1 MREILPF
8 LLCLIAGLST
18 LLGSL
23 FIFVKGNKEN
33 IIKCSLAFASGV
45 MLSVSI
51 FDLIPESLTM
61 FQSISKNSIFL
72 NIMFFIIIGLII
84 PLFIDKILPNKLDQ
98 TSKLYKLGIFT
109 MIAIIIHNIPE
120 GIATYIS
127 SETNIKLGITI
138 TIAIAMHNIPEGISI
153 AMPVYYATKN
163 KKKAIGLTFLSGMSE
178 PLGAVLAFLFLKPI
192 INNTIMG
199 GLFAIIAGIMTYISI
214 IELLPAALKYKEKKK
229 TIISFLIGILFM
241 YIYKILFSKM

>member
-23 FIFVKGNKEN
+23 SIFIKGNKNN
-33 IIKCSLAFASGV
+33 IIKCALAFAAGV

-51 FDLIPESLTM
+51 FDLIPESLIM
-61 FQSISKNSIFL
+61 FQSPTKNPLFL
-72 NIMFFIIIGLII
+72 NITIFMIIGLNI
-84 PLFIDKILPNKLDQ
+84 PLFINKILPNKIGEDN
-98 TSKLYKLGIFT
+98 KLYKLGIFT

-127 SETNIKLGITI
+127 SETNIKLGISI

-163 KKKAIGLTFLSGMSE
+163 KKKAISLTFISGMSE
-178 PLGAVLAFLFLKPI
+178 PLGAILAYLFLKPI
-192 INNTIMG
+192 VNDTIMG
-199 GLFAIIAGIMTYISI
+199 GIFAIIAGIMAYISI
-214 IELLPAALKYKEKKK
+214 VELLPNALQYKEKKK

-241 YIYKILFSKM
+241 YVNHMLSQ

>member
-1 MREILPF
+1 MNEILPF

-23 FIFVKGNKEN
+23 FIFIKGNKNN
-33 IIKCSLAFASGV
+33 IIKYALAFASGV

-61 FQSISKNSIFL
+61 FQSTTKNSIFS
-72 NIMFFIIIGLII
+72 NIVFFIIIGLII

-98 TSKLYKLGIFT
+98 NSKLYKLGIFA

-127 SETNIKLGITI
+127 SKTNIKLGISI

-163 KKKAIGLTFLSGMSE
+163 KKKAIGLTFISGMSE
-178 PLGAVLAFLFLKPI
+178 PLGAFLAFIFLKPI
-192 INNTIMG
+192 INDTIMG
-199 GLFAIIAGIMTYISI
+199 ALFAIIAGIMAYISI
-214 IELLPAALKYKEKKK
+214 IELLPTALQYKEKKK

-241 YIYKILFSKM
+241 YVNHMLSS

>member
-23 FIFVKGNKEN
+23 FIFIKGNKEN
-33 IIKCSLAFASGV
+33 IIKLSLAFASGV
-45 MLSVSI
+45 MFSVSI

-61 FQSISKNSIFL
+61 FQSTSKNSIFL
-72 NIMFFIIIGLII
+72 NIIVFIIIGLVI
-84 PLFIDKILPNKLDQ
+84 PLFIDKILPNKLNQ
-98 TSKLYKLGIFT
+98 NNKLYKLGIFT

-127 SETNIKLGITI
+127 SETNIKLGIAI
-138 TIAIAMHNIPEGISI
+138 TMAIAMHNIPEGISI

-178 PLGAVLAFLFLKPI
+178 PLGAVIAFLFLNPI

-214 IELLPAALKYKEKKK
+214 IELLPAALQYKEKKK
-229 TIISFLIGILFM
+229 TIISFLFGIIFM
-241 YIYKILFSKM
+241 YVNHMLS

>member
-1 MREILPF
+1 MKEILPF

-23 FIFVKGNKEN
+23 FIYIKGNKNN
-33 IIKCSLAFASGV
+33 IIKCALAYASGV

-51 FDLIPESLTM
+51 FDLIPESIIMLKNT
-61 FQSISKNSIFL
+61 SKNTSFFMLTIF
-72 NIMFFIIIGLII
+72 ITIGLTI
-84 PLFIDKILPNKLDQ
+84 PLLIDKILPNKLNK
-98 TSKLYKLGIFT
+98 TNKLYKLGIFT

-127 SETNIKLGITI
+127 SETNIKLDISITI
-138 TIAIAMHNIPEGISI
+138 PIAMHNIPEGISI

-178 PLGAVLAFLFLKPI
+178 PLGAILAFLFLKPI
-192 INNTIMG
+192 INDTIMG
-199 GLFAIIAGIMTYISI
+199 ALFAIIAGIMTYISI
-214 IELLPAALKYKEKKK
+214 LELLPEALQYKKKKK

-241 YIYKILFSKM
+241 YVNHMLS

>member
-1 MREILPF
+1 MNEILPF

-23 FIFVKGNKEN
+23 FIFIKGNKNN
-33 IIKCSLAFASGV
+33 IIKYALAFASGV

-61 FQSISKNSIFL
+61 FQSTTKNSIFS
-72 NIMFFIIIGLII
+72 NIAFFIIIGLII

-98 TSKLYKLGIFT
+98 NSKLYKLGIFA

-127 SETNIKLGITI
+127 SKTNIKLGISI
-138 TIAIAMHNIPEGISI
+138 TIAIAMHNMPEGISI

-163 KKKAIGLTFLSGMSE
+163 KKKAIGLTFISGMSE
-178 PLGAVLAFLFLKPI
+178 PLGAFLAFIFLKPI
-192 INNTIMG
+192 INDTIMG
-199 GLFAIIAGIMTYISI
+199 ALFAIIAGIMAYISI
-214 IELLPAALKYKEKKK
+214 IELLPTALQYKEKKK

-241 YIYKILFSKM
+241 YVNHMLSS

>member
-23 FIFVKGNKEN
+23 SIFIKGNKNN
-33 IIKCSLAFASGV
+33 IIKCALAFAAGV

-51 FDLIPESLTM
+51 FDLIPESFTM
-61 FQSISKNSIFL
+61 FQSPTKNSLFL
-72 NIMFFIIIGLII
+72 NITIFMIIGLII
-84 PLFIDKILPNKLDQ
+84 PLFIDKILPNKIGEDN
-98 TSKLYKLGIFT
+98 KLYKLGIFT
-109 MIAIIIHNIPE
+109 MVAIIIHNIPE

-127 SETNIKLGITI
+127 SETNIKLGISI

-163 KKKAIGLTFLSGMSE
+163 KKKAIALTFISGMSE
-178 PLGAVLAFLFLKPI
+178 PLGAILAYLFLKPI
-192 INNTIMG
+192 VNDTIMG
-199 GLFAIIAGIMTYISI
+199 GIFAIIAGIIAYISI
-214 IELLPAALKYKEKKK
+214 VELLPNALQYKEKKK
-229 TIISFLIGILFM
+229 TIMSFLIGILFM
-241 YIYKILFSKM
+241 YVNHMLSQ

>member
-1 MREILPF
+1 MNEILPF

-23 FIFVKGNKEN
+23 FIFIKGNKNN
-33 IIKCSLAFASGV
+33 IIKYALAFASGV

-61 FQSISKNSIFL
+61 FQSTTKNSIFF
-72 NIMFFIIIGLII
+72 NITLFIIIGLII
-84 PLFIDKILPNKLDQ
+84 PLFIDKILPSKLDQ
-98 TSKLYKLGIFT
+98 NSKLYKLGIFT

-127 SETNIKLGITI
+127 SETNIKLGISI
-138 TIAIAMHNIPEGISI
+138 TIAIALHNIPEGISI

-163 KKKAIGLTFLSGMSE
+163 KKKAIGLTFISGMSE
-178 PLGAVLAFLFLKPI
+178 PLGAFLAFIFLKPI

-199 GLFAIIAGIMTYISI
+199 ALFAIIAGIMAYISI
-214 IELLPAALKYKEKKK
+214 IELLPTALQYKEKKK

-241 YIYKILFSKM
+241 YVNHMLSS

>member
-1 MREILPF
+1 MNEILPF

-23 FIFVKGNKEN
+23 FIFIKGNKNN
-33 IIKCSLAFASGV
+33 IIKYALAFASGV
-45 MLSVSI
+45 MISVSI

-61 FQSISKNSIFL
+61 FQSTTKNSIFS
-72 NIMFFIIIGLII
+72 NIAFFIIIGLII

-98 TSKLYKLGIFT
+98 NSKLYKLGIFA

-127 SETNIKLGITI
+127 SKTNIKLGISI

-163 KKKAIGLTFLSGMSE
+163 KKKAIGLTFISGMSE
-178 PLGAVLAFLFLKPI
+178 PLGAFLAFIFLKPI
-192 INNTIMG
+192 INDTIMG
-199 GLFAIIAGIMTYISI
+199 ALFAIIAGIMAYISI
-214 IELLPAALKYKEKKK
+214 IELLPTALQYKEKKK

-241 YIYKILFSKM
+241 YVNHMLSS

>member
-1 MREILPF
+1 MKEILPF
-8 LLCLIAGLST
+8 LLCFLAGLST
-18 LLGSL
+18 LFGSL
-23 FIFVKGNKEN
+23 FIFIKGNKNN
-33 IIKCSLAFASGV
+33 IIKCALAFASGV

-61 FQSISKNSIFL
+61 FQSTSKNSIFFYVT
-72 NIMFFIIIGLII
+72 IFIIIGLII

-98 TSKLYKLGIFT
+98 NGKLYKLGIFT

-127 SETNIKLGITI
+127 SETNIKLGISI

-163 KKKAIGLTFLSGMSE
+163 KKKAIFLTFISGMSE
-178 PLGAVLAFLFLKPI
+178 PLGALLAFLFLKPI

-199 GLFAIIAGIMTYISI
+199 ALFAIIAGIMTYISMV
-214 IELLPAALKYKEKKK
+214 ELLPSALQYKEKKK
-229 TIISFLIGILFM
+229 TIISFLIGLIFM
-241 YIYKILFSKM
+241 YVNHMLSS

>member
-23 FIFVKGNKEN
+23 FIFIKGNKEN
-33 IIKCSLAFASGV
+33 IIKLSLAFASGV
-45 MLSVSI
+45 MFSVSI

-61 FQSISKNSIFL
+61 FQSTSKNSIFL
-72 NIMFFIIIGLII
+72 NIIVFIIIGLVI
-84 PLFIDKILPNKLDQ
+84 PLFIDKILPNKLNQ
-98 TSKLYKLGIFT
+98 NNKLYKLGIFT

-127 SETNIKLGITI
+127 SETNIKLGIAI

-178 PLGAVLAFLFLKPI
+178 PLGAVIAFLFLNPI

-214 IELLPAALKYKEKKK
+214 IELLPAALQYKEKKK
-229 TIISFLIGILFM
+229 TIISFLFGIIFM
-241 YIYKILFSKM
+241 YVNHMLS

>member
-23 FIFVKGNKEN
+23 FIFIKGNKEN

-61 FQSISKNSIFL
+61 FQSTSKNSIFL
-72 NIMFFIIIGLII
+72 NIMVFIIIGLII

-98 TSKLYKLGIFT
+98 NSKLYKLGIFT
-109 MIAIIIHNIPE
+109 MVAIIIHNIPE

-127 SETNIKLGITI
+127 SETNIKLGIAI
-138 TIAIAMHNIPEGISI
+138 TMAIAMHNIPEGISI

-178 PLGAVLAFLFLKPI
+178 PLGAVIAFLFLNPI

-214 IELLPAALKYKEKKK
+214 IELLPAALQYKEKKK
-229 TIISFLIGILFM
+229 TIISFLFGIIFM
-241 YIYKILFSKM
+241 YVNHMLS

>member
-23 FIFVKGNKEN
+23 FIFIKGNKEN
-33 IIKCSLAFASGV
+33 IIKLSLAFASGV
-45 MLSVSI
+45 MFSVSI

-61 FQSISKNSIFL
+61 FQSTSKNSIFL
-72 NIMFFIIIGLII
+72 NIIVFIIIGLVI
-84 PLFIDKILPNKLDQ
+84 PLFIDKILPNKLNQ
-98 TSKLYKLGIFT
+98 NNKLYKLGIFT

-127 SETNIKLGITI
+127 SETNIKLGIAI

-153 AMPVYYATKN
+153 AMPVYYATKS

-178 PLGAVLAFLFLKPI
+178 PLGAVIAFLFLNPI

-214 IELLPAALKYKEKKK
+214 IELLPAALQYKEKKK
-229 TIISFLIGILFM
+229 TIISFLFGIIFM
-241 YIYKILFSKM
+241 YVNHMLS

>member
-1 MREILPF
+1 MNEILPF

-23 FIFVKGNKEN
+23 FIFIKGNKNN
-33 IIKCSLAFASGV
+33 IIKYALAFASGV

-61 FQSISKNSIFL
+61 FQSTTKNSIFF
-72 NIMFFIIIGLII
+72 NITLFIIIGLII
-84 PLFIDKILPNKLDQ
+84 PLFIDKILPSKLDQ
-98 TSKLYKLGIFT
+98 NSKLYKLGIFT

-127 SETNIKLGITI
+127 SKTNIKLGISI

-163 KKKAIGLTFLSGMSE
+163 KKKAIGLTFISGMSE
-178 PLGAVLAFLFLKPI
+178 PLGAFLAFIFLKPI
-192 INNTIMG
+192 INDTIMG
-199 GLFAIIAGIMTYISI
+199 ALFAIIAGIMAYISI
-214 IELLPAALKYKEKKK
+214 IELLPTALQYKEKKK

-241 YIYKILFSKM
+241 YVNHMLSS

>member
-23 FIFVKGNKEN
+23 FIFIKGNKEN

-61 FQSISKNSIFL
+61 FQSTSKNSIFL
-72 NIMFFIIIGLII
+72 NIMVFIIIGLII

-98 TSKLYKLGIFT
+98 NSKLYKLGIFT
-109 MIAIIIHNIPE
+109 MVAIIIHNIPE

-127 SETNIKLGITI
+127 SETNIKLGISI
-138 TIAIAMHNIPEGISI
+138 TIAIAMHNIPEDC
-153 AMPVYYATKN
+153 Y
-163 KKKAIGLTFLSGMSE
+163 
-178 PLGAVLAFLFLKPI
+178 
-192 INNTIMG
+192 
-199 GLFAIIAGIMTYISI
+199 
-214 IELLPAALKYKEKKK
+214 
-229 TIISFLIGILFM
+229 
-241 YIYKILFSKM
+241 

>member
-1 MREILPF
+1 MKDLFEKIILITGGANGIGKETAIKLSDNNTVIVIDNDKLGCS
-8 LLCLIAGLST
+8 LL
-18 LLGSL
+18 
-23 FIFVKGNKEN
+23 NKEH
-33 IIKCSLAFASGV
+33 K
-45 MLSVSI
+45 
-51 FDLIPESLTM
+51 
-61 FQSISKNSIFL
+61 
-72 NIMFFIIIGLII
+72 
-84 PLFIDKILPNKLDQ
+84 NKLNQ
-98 TSKLYKLGIFT
+98 NNKLYKLGIFT

-127 SETNIKLGITI
+127 SETNIKLGIAI

-178 PLGAVLAFLFLKPI
+178 PLGAVIAFLFLNPI

-214 IELLPAALKYKEKKK
+214 IELLPAALQYKEKKK
-229 TIISFLIGILFM
+229 TIISFLFGIIFM
-241 YIYKILFSKM
+241 YVNHMLS

>member
-1 MREILPF
+1 MKEILPF

-23 FIFVKGNKEN
+23 FIFIKGNKNN
-33 IIKCSLAFASGV
+33 IIKCALAFASGV
-45 MLSVSI
+45 MFSVSI

-61 FQSISKNSIFL
+61 IQDTSKNRIFL
-72 NIMFFIIIGLII
+72 NETLFIIMGLII
-84 PLFIDKILPNKLDQ
+84 PLFIDKILPKKLNKQ
-98 TSKLYKLGIFT
+98 NKLYKLGIFT

-127 SETNIKLGITI
+127 SETNIKLGISI

-163 KKKAIGLTFLSGMSE
+163 KKKAIGLTFISGMSE
-178 PLGAVLAFLFLKPI
+178 PFGALLAFLFLKPI
-192 INNTIMG
+192 VNDTILG
-199 GLFAIIAGIMTYISI
+199 ALFAMIAGIMTYIAI
-214 IELLPAALKYKEKKK
+214 IELLPEALQYKEKKK

-241 YIYKILFSKM
+241 YVNHMLS

>member
-1 MREILPF
+1 MKEILPF

-23 FIFVKGNKEN
+23 FIFIKGNKNN
-33 IIKCSLAFASGV
+33 IIKCALAFASGV

-51 FDLIPESLTM
+51 FDLISESLTM
-61 FQSISKNSIFL
+61 FQSTTKNSIFF
-72 NIMFFIIIGLII
+72 NITLFIIIGLII
-84 PLFIDKILPNKLDQ
+84 PLFIDKILPSKLDQ
-98 TSKLYKLGIFT
+98 NSKLYKLGIFT

-127 SETNIKLGITI
+127 SETNIKLGISI
-138 TIAIAMHNIPEGISI
+138 TIAIALHNIPEGISI

-163 KKKAIGLTFLSGMSE
+163 KKKAIGLTFISGMSE
-178 PLGAVLAFLFLKPI
+178 PLGAFLAFIFLKPI
-192 INNTIMG
+192 INDTIMG
-199 GLFAIIAGIMTYISI
+199 ALFAIIAGIMAYISI
-214 IELLPAALKYKEKKK
+214 IELLPTALQYKEKKK

-241 YIYKILFSKM
+241 YVNHMLSS

>member
-1 MREILPF
+1 MTELLPF

-23 FIFVKGNKEN
+23 FIYIKGNKNN
-33 IIKCSLAFASGV
+33 IIKCALAFASGV

-61 FQSISKNSIFL
+61 YHSLTKNSVFITITIF
-72 NIMFFIIIGLII
+72 ITIGLII

-98 TSKLYKLGIFT
+98 SGKLYKLGIFA

-127 SETNIKLGITI
+127 SETNLKLGISI

-153 AMPVYYATKN
+153 AMPVYYATGN
-163 KKKAIGLTFLSGMSE
+163 KKKAIVLTFISGMSE
-178 PLGAVLAFLFLKPI
+178 PLGALLAYLFLKPI
-192 INNTIMG
+192 VNDTIMG
-199 GLFAIIAGIMTYISI
+199 GLFAIIAGIMTYISV
-214 IELLPAALKYKEKKK
+214 IELLPSALQYKEKKK
-229 TIISFLIGILFM
+229 TIISFLIGIIFM
-241 YIYKILFSKM
+241 YVNHVLNG

>member
-1 MREILPF
+1 MNEILPF

-23 FIFVKGNKEN
+23 FIFIKGNKNN
-33 IIKCSLAFASGV
+33 IIKYALAFASGV

-61 FQSISKNSIFL
+61 FQSTTKNSIFS
-72 NIMFFIIIGLII
+72 NIAFFIIIGLII

-98 TSKLYKLGIFT
+98 NSKLYKLGIFT

-127 SETNIKLGITI
+127 SKTNIKLGISI

-163 KKKAIGLTFLSGMSE
+163 KKKAIGLTFISGMSE
-178 PLGAVLAFLFLKPI
+178 PLGAFLAFIFLKPI
-192 INNTIMG
+192 INDTIMG
-199 GLFAIIAGIMTYISI
+199 ALFAIIAGIMAYISI
-214 IELLPAALKYKEKKK
+214 IELLPTALQYKEKKK

-241 YIYKILFSKM
+241 YVNHMLSS

>member
-23 FIFVKGNKEN
+23 FIFIKGNKNN
-33 IIKCSLAFASGV
+33 IIKCALAFASGV
-45 MLSVSI
+45 MLSVSV

-61 FQSISKNSIFL
+61 FQSTNKDSIFFS
-72 NIMFFIIIGLII
+72 IMTFITIGLII
-84 PLFIDKILPNKLDQ
+84 PLFIDKVLPAKLDQ
-98 TSKLYKLGIFT
+98 NSKLYKLGIFT

-127 SETNIKLGITI
+127 SETNIKLGISI

-163 KKKAIGLTFLSGMSE
+163 KKKAIGLTFISGMSE
-178 PLGAVLAFLFLKPI
+178 TLGAVLAFLFLKPI

-199 GLFAIIAGIMTYISI
+199 ALFAIIAGIMTYISI
-214 IELLPAALKYKEKKK
+214 IELLPAALQYKEKKK
-229 TIISFLIGILFM
+229 TLISFLIGILFM
-241 YIYKILFSKM
+241 YVNHMLSY

>member
-1 MREILPF
+1 MNEILPF

-23 FIFVKGNKEN
+23 FIFIKGNKNN
-33 IIKCSLAFASGV
+33 IIKYALAFASGV

-61 FQSISKNSIFL
+61 FQSTTKNSIFS
-72 NIMFFIIIGLII
+72 NIAFFIIIGLII

-98 TSKLYKLGIFT
+98 NSKLYKLGIFT

-127 SETNIKLGITI
+127 SKTNIKLGISI

-163 KKKAIGLTFLSGMSE
+163 KKKAIGLTFISGMSE
-178 PLGAVLAFLFLKPI
+178 PLGAFLAFIFLKPI
-192 INNTIMG
+192 INDTIMG
-199 GLFAIIAGIMTYISI
+199 ALFAIIASIMAYISI
-214 IELLPAALKYKEKKK
+214 IELLPTALQYKEKKK

-241 YIYKILFSKM
+241 YVNHMLSS

>member
-1 MREILPF
+1 MNEILPF

-23 FIFVKGNKEN
+23 FIFIKGNKNN
-33 IIKCSLAFASGV
+33 IIKYALAFASGV

-61 FQSISKNSIFL
+61 FQSTTKNSIFS
-72 NIMFFIIIGLII
+72 NIAFFIIIGLII
-84 PLFIDKILPNKLDQ
+84 PLFIDEILPNKLDQ
-98 TSKLYKLGIFT
+98 NSKLYKLGIFT

-127 SETNIKLGITI
+127 SKTNIKLGISI

-163 KKKAIGLTFLSGMSE
+163 KKKAIGLTFISGMSE
-178 PLGAVLAFLFLKPI
+178 PLGAFLAFIFLKPI

-199 GLFAIIAGIMTYISI
+199 ALFAIIAGIMAYISI
-214 IELLPAALKYKEKKK
+214 IELLPTALQYKEKKK

-241 YIYKILFSKM
+241 YVNHMLSS